1 MVGKPKGESKETY
14 EALLDAAEQTF
25 AERGVTRTTLNDVAC
40 SAGMTRGA
48 VYWHFK
54 DKGALVE
61 ALCDRVFL
69 PMETMLNEITAA
81 PEDDPIAALRG
92 MMLEMLTQTATN
104 PRQKAVFDILFHHC
118 EKNDEM
124 AFFANEKEKRGECLG
139 IAVPGQLSV
148 VGFDNIPESVLA
160 EPSLTTVQQPIRRM
174 GQEATEMLLALISGQ
189 DVHDLDR
196 TLDTSLVLRSSTAPP
211 GQAA

>member
-14 EALLDAAEQTF
+14 EALLDAAELTF

-81 PEDDPIAALRG
+81 PEDDPMAALRG

-124 AFFANEKEKRGECLG
+124 AFFANEKEKRTECLG
-139 IAVPGQLSV
+139 KLERIVKVAVDQGKLPAQTDT
-148 VGFDNIPESVLA
+148 FLA
-160 EPSLTTVQQPIRRM
+160 MQAINGYLIGLIYEWLIDPAAYRLE
-174 GQEATEMLLALISGQ
+174 EAAAPMIDTFLAGLLA
-189 DVHDLDR
+189 R
-196 TLDTSLVLRSSTAPP
+196 PP
-211 GQAA
+211 LKKAR

>member
-25 AERGVTRTTLNDVAC
+25 AERGVTRTTLNDVAS

-81 PEDDPIAALRG
+81 PEDDPIAALRS

-124 AFFANEKEKRGECLG
+124 AFFANEKEKRAECLG
-139 IAVPGQLSV
+139 KLERIVQIAVHQGKLPPQTDTFLAMQAINGYLI
-148 VGFDNIPESVLA
+148 GLIYEWLIDPEAYRLEDAAAPLIDTFLA
-160 EPSLTTVQQPIRRM
+160 GLMAKPP
-174 GQEATEMLLALISGQ
+174 
-189 DVHDLDR
+189 
-196 TLDTSLVLRSSTAPP
+196 LRKA
-211 GQAA
+211 